1 MSCVGWIRVSRETK
15 SLPAQHTPLADG
27 LQLSSLVTLR
37 MLVYRVDLLGAEGFA
52 CALSTCYQSQ
62 MFRRGRGRS
71 GEIKGQVALGELS
84 SWTRQGATTEL
95 IAQRQGQLAGRAQ
108 QSKLPCSAQCCE
120 IIRRSA
126 RTRKWGS
133 GLEGPSET
141 DQGEKEE
148 MCQVLTATACVV
160 KSS

>member
-1 MSCVGWIRVSRETK
+1 VWAGLGSRETK

-84 SWTRQGATTEL
+84 TMDETRRHDRVDRATAGAAGRQGA
-95 IAQRQGQLAGRAQ
+95 AVQAAMQG
-108 QSKLPCSAQCCE
+108 S
-120 IIRRSA
+120 
-126 RTRKWGS
+126 
-133 GLEGPSET
+133 
-141 DQGEKEE
+141 
-148 MCQVLTATACVV
+148 VLRNYL
-160 KSS
+160 